1 MTEELPQ
8 VARVEPGEVTPALV
22 TALYTGA
29 LVSRVEAGVVALTG
43 PGAVTSFQGLLTN
56 DVELPGDGSFVYG
69 ALLTPKG
76 MIVVDGWAARL
87 GATVSYT
94 VPAHGG
100 GRERALAIFTRS
112 VPPRLARV
120 SDRTSEVAVYR
131 LAGPGALAV
140 AVAAGLEVPPAAGR
154 VLQRP
159 DGGETARATE
169 GAPFVLQVTVPAA
182 AADLLAARLEAAGA
196 VAAGPAT
203 LELSRILA
211 GWPRLGAEGD
221 DRTIP
226 QEARLDQIGGV
237 SYTKGCYTGQE
248 TVARLHFRGHV
259 NRQIRGL
266 LFDPEPPAAPADG
279 WSVVT
284 YVDRDVGRVTSLAFV
299 PETGVA
305 GAGAAGLL
313 PRAPGPRNPGGLLF
327 APAPPPPPA
336 DGWSVVTYVDRD
348 VGRVTSLAF
357 VPETGV
363 AGAGRWIGLA
373 LIRREVEPGSV
384 VRAAGRDA
392 RVVDLPF
399 AFPIAAPA

>member
-1 MTEELPQ
+1 MTEGPPQ
-8 VARVEPGEVTPALV
+8 VARVE
-22 TALYTGA
+22 
-29 LVSRVEAGVVALTG
+29 
-43 PGAVTSFQGLLTN
+43 
-56 DVELPGDGSFVYG
+56 PGDGSFVYG

-154 VLQRP
+154 VLPR
-159 DGGETARATE
+159 
-169 GAPFVLQVTVPAA
+169 
-182 AADLLAARLEAAGA
+182 AARLETAGA

-211 GWPRLGAEGD
+211 GWPRLGAEVD

-237 SYTKGCYTGQE
+237 SYT
-248 TVARLHFRGHV
+248 
-259 NRQIRGL
+259 
-266 LFDPEPPAAPADG
+266 
-279 WSVVT
+279 
-284 YVDRDVGRVTSLAFV
+284 
-299 PETGVA
+299 
-305 GAGAAGLL
+305 
-313 PRAPGPRNPGGLLF
+313 
-327 APAPPPPPA
+327 
-336 DGWSVVTYVDRD
+336 
-348 VGRVTSLAF
+348 
-357 VPETGV
+357 
-363 AGAGRWIGLA
+363 
-373 LIRREVEPGSV
+373 
-384 VRAAGRDA
+384 RAATPA
-392 RVVDLPF
+392 RKRSRGCISE
-399 AFPIAAPA
+399 AT

>member
-1 MTEELPQ
+1 MTEGLPQ

-29 LVSRVEAGVVALTG
+29 VMSPVDVGVVALTG

-56 DVELPGDGSFVYG
+56 DIELPGEGSFVYG

-87 GATVSYT
+87 GATVGYT
-94 VPAHGG
+94 VPADTG
-100 GRERALAIFTRS
+100 GRDRALAIFTRS

-120 SDRTSEVAVYR
+120 TDRTADVVVYR
-131 LAGPGALAV
+131 LAGPSALAV
-140 AVAAGLEVPPAAGR
+140 AVAAGLEVPPGAGR
-154 VLQRP
+154 VLLRP
-159 DGGETARATE
+159 DGVETARATE
-169 GAPFVLQVTVPAA
+169 GAPFVVQVTGPAA
-182 AADLLAARLEAAGA
+182 
-196 VAAGPAT
+196 

-211 GWPRLGAEGD
+211 GWPRLGAEVD
-221 DRTIP
+221 EKTIP
-226 QEARLDQIGGV
+226 QEVRLDEIGGV

-259 NRQIRGL
+259 NRQVRGL
-266 LFDPEPPAAPADG
+266 LFDPEPPAAPAEG
-279 WSVVT
+279 WSAVT
-284 YVDRDVGRVTSLAFV
+284 H
-299 PETGVA
+299 
-305 GAGAAGLL
+305 
-313 PRAPGPRNPGGLLF
+313 
-327 APAPPPPPA
+327 
-336 DGWSVVTYVDRD
+336 VDRD

-384 VRAAGRDA
+384 VRASGRDA

-399 AFPIAAPA
+399 IFPIAAPA